1 MTEDDFKAKTNN
13 TLSYIDKIK
22 RIGAIDDYIIAFET
36 KGRYSAVYTRPERPK
51 FHLVIIVLQGTV
63 EMIINGVSYT
73 FHKNSYINL
82 PVWSEIY
89 SIEAD
94 SSFRAMATATNNV
107 VIEDIFRN
115 RNPFPPDF
123 RFRMDHNLGGDI
135 MSDADIKTFKK
146 DIGVLIDALNNK
158 DHYFARELSYAYFY
172 ILLTDM
178 ADMMWRM
185 YGKNGPS
192 HSMEIDR
199 AASIMKNF
207 VDLLARNITTHTD
220 VDFYAR
226 QLCIS
231 KQYLSA
237 VVKEKTHSSVGKV
250 IASMRTEVAARLL
263 RDPEL
268 TIQQVAQKLS
278 FSDQSAFGKFF
289 KKQYGMSPLK
299 YRKSLK
305 KTLLTMRR
313 EDLLLQ
319 KGIY

>member
-1 MTEDDFKAKTNN
+1 M
-13 TLSYIDKIK
+13 
-22 RIGAIDDYIIAFET
+22 
-36 KGRYSAVYTRPERPK
+36 
-51 FHLVIIVLQGTV
+51 
-63 EMIINGVSYT
+63 
-73 FHKNSYINL
+73 
-82 PVWSEIY
+82 WSEIY

-135 MSDADIKTFKK
+135 ISDADIKTFKK